1 MPKSIPIFFS
11 FLLLFLS
18 VSKVSL
24 ANNPDAIVGYWKT
37 GEGKGIIHIYKEG
50 DKYFGKISNMK
61 EPNDPI
67 TGKPKLDVKNDN
79 KQLQTRPILGLVNL
93 RNFKFV
99 KQNLW
104 KEGNIYDPNTGN
116 DYSCKITMIDNNTI
130 EVRGY
135 VGISILGRT
144 DTWRR
149 QNSL

>member
-37 GEGKGIIHIYKEG
+37 GEGNGIIHIYKQG
-50 DKYFGKISNMK
+50 DTYFGKIAHMK
-61 EPNDPI
+61 DPNDPK
-67 TGKPKLDVKNDN
+67 TGKLKLDVKNDN

-104 KEGNIYDPNTGN
+104 KEGNIYDPNTGK

-144 DTWRR
+144 DTWKR